1 MSPVIKVMRSHSNR
15 LDQNS
20 NSVDVSSVHV
30 SSLSGNLDN
39 VEDGERLLRPRALV
53 SEISN
58 NNVEEN
64 ELVHEG

>member
-1 MSPVIKVMRSHSNR
+1 MRSHSNN

-30 SSLSGNLDN
+30 SSLSGNPDI

-58 NNVEEN
+58 NNVEE
-64 ELVHEG
+64 EEPIYEG

>member
-1 MSPVIKVMRSHSNR
+1 MRSHSNN

-30 SSLSGNLDN
+30 SSLSGNLDI

-58 NNVEEN
+58 NNVEE
-64 ELVHEG
+64 EEPIYEG